1 METQVLAYA
10 VIGVNMTTEFKDVRG
25 IGERAN
31 QLAAGICENSAEC
44 IGEQRHLNE
53 GSRERAYWQYGYM
66 VALRDVLR
74 FLADN
79 ELPGREPGEPESHVL
94 RRAA

>member
-1 METQVLAYA
+1 M
-10 VIGVNMTTEFKDVRG
+10 TEFKNLNS
-25 IGERAN
+25 IGERAD
-31 QLAAGICENSAEC
+31 QLAGWICENSAEC

-74 FLADN
+74 FMADN
-79 ELPGREPGEPESHVL
+79 ETPKEESEAPVRL

>member
-1 METQVLAYA
+1 MLAYA
-10 VIGVNMTTEFKDVRG
+10 AIGVSMTTEFKDVRG

-31 QLAAGICENSAEC
+31 QLAAGICEDSAEC
-44 IGEQRHLNE
+44 IGEQRQLNE
-53 GSRERAYWQYGYM
+53 GSREQAYWQYGYM

-79 ELPGREPGEPESHVL
+79 ELPGQESSEADKRTQ

>member
-1 METQVLAYA
+1 MPARRVM
-10 VIGVNMTTEFKDVRG
+10 GWHMTTEFKDVRS

-31 QLAAGICENSAEC
+31 QLAAWICENSAEC
-44 IGEQRHLNE
+44 ISEQRHLNE

-79 ELPGREPGEPESHVL
+79 ELPARTPSEAAIHTL

>member
-1 METQVLAYA
+1 M
-10 VIGVNMTTEFKDVRG
+10 MTEFRSLRN
-25 IGERAN
+25 ISERAD
-31 QLAAGICENSAEC
+31 QLAGWICENAAEC

-74 FLADN
+74 FLADK
-79 ELPGREPGEPESHVL
+79 EASVRESSKPEKRAL

>member
-1 METQVLAYA
+1 M
-10 VIGVNMTTEFKDVRG
+10 RS

-31 QLAAGICENSAEC
+31 QLADSICESSTDC
-44 IGEQRHLNE
+44 IGEQGQLNE

-74 FLADN
+74 FMADN
-79 ELPGREPGEPESHVL
+79 QPGHERAEPESRDL

>member
-1 METQVLAYA
+1 MLAYA
-10 VIGVNMTTEFKDVRG
+10 VIGVIMTTEFKDVRS

-31 QLAAGICENSAEC
+31 QIAAGICEDSAEC

-79 ELPGREPGEPESHVL
+79 ELPGREPGEPESHAL

>member
-1 METQVLAYA
+1 MLADA
-10 VIGVNMTTEFKDVRG
+10 LIEANMRTEFKDVRS

-31 QLAAGICENSAEC
+31 RLADSISENSAEC

-79 ELPGREPGEPESHVL
+79 ELAGQEPSEADKRTL

>member
-1 METQVLAYA
+1 M
-10 VIGVNMTTEFKDVRG
+10 MTDFKNLRS
-25 IGERAN
+25 ISERAD
-31 QLAAGICENSAEC
+31 QLAGSICENSAEC

-66 VALRDVLR
+66 IALRDILR
-74 FLADN
+74 FLADS
-79 ELPGREPGEPESHVL
+79 EKPEEKPQAQPTL